1 MAIAAVSA
9 RRSGQRSST
18 TGFGTPCNAKATAH
32 GPLSRK
38 RTRTPI
44 ATSHTRVTHN
54 LLSSS
59 SDRAV
64 FCCGIRQVDLI
75 TKHAVNHIVAVAP
88 LAERGAAQYAFPGE
102 PSLLQGP
109 LLSHIGD
116 LRGGLYAVD
125 RRMGEQVANQQLLR
139 RRTVAATPELRCQ
152 PDTDRPIADRTPSMN
167 LVPVDHADAIGAVQ
181 HDQYPTVVAEQPR
194 LSPGLPHPF
203 RIAPPMPLIRAYGGR
218 VIHQAREPGQI
229 VFHHRP
235 EGHLAIHESQPTADR
250 SRVTSL
256 IVPDPARRL
265 FHSAAG
271 TLARARPRMA
281 GTMNAARAAAIDS
294 PAATTNA
301 REYPASRAAATDVA
315 PWPAASAACARSVAI
330 VASTARPR
338 EPPICREVLRTPEA
352 SPASVKA
359 TPAVAA
365 AASGVNSRPRA
376 SAIRQPGPNT
386 CAQYEL
392 SGVIADSQAKP
403 PAATTVPV
411 SSSGRTPVRG
421 MIREL
426 AWAPMMIVT
435 PMGRNARPVFSA
447 L

>member
-152 PDTDRPIADRTPSMN
+152 PDTDRPIADRTPSLN

-181 HDQYPTVVAEQPR
+181 HDQYPRCRRRAAPTQPR
-194 LSPGLPHPF
+194 TSAALQDRSSHATHTGLWRPGHSSGSRARTDRLPPPAGRSPGHP
-203 RIAPPMPLIRAYGGR
+203 
-218 VIHQAREPGQI
+218 
-229 VFHHRP
+229 
-235 EGHLAIHESQPTADR
+235 
-250 SRVTSL
+250 
-256 IVPDPARRL
+256 
-265 FHSAAG
+265 
-271 TLARARPRMA
+271 
-281 GTMNAARAAAIDS
+281 
-294 PAATTNA
+294 
-301 REYPASRAAATDVA
+301 
-315 PWPAASAACARSVAI
+315 
-330 VASTARPR
+330 
-338 EPPICREVLRTPEA
+338 
-352 SPASVKA
+352 
-359 TPAVAA
+359 
-365 AASGVNSRPRA
+365 
-376 SAIRQPGPNT
+376 
-386 CAQYEL
+386 
-392 SGVIADSQAKP
+392 
-403 PAATTVPV
+403 
-411 SSSGRTPVRG
+411 
-421 MIREL
+421 
-426 AWAPMMIVT
+426 
-435 PMGRNARPVFSA
+435 
-447 L
+447 